1 MRKGALGA
9 IALAAGVGLGG
20 LSCSTV
26 SPAHGVP
33 PQGADATETFVVF
46 IQESADAALR
56 EHEEEIQAI
65 TRDALRAI
73 QRVRVV
79 SDATIAF
86 ESGTRVIPEIGMV
99 ALTAGQRVKVIVDVS
114 RPDWLGSLRRWLPS
128 ALAHE
133 LCHIVRVRVF
143 IGSVDP
149 TMPPPP
155 NSKAMS
161 VEAFMAWN
169 RGRPPTLGDFVIHEG
184 LADHFA
190 MEVFG
195 DGPYPWDRALEGEQ
209 LERWVGHVLEHWED
223 TDYEIPA
230 WVGGSDEIP
239 RQAAYAVGYR
249 LVADYI
255 AGHAGVRP
263 SQLMLEPARV
273 FRPSK

>member
-1 MRKGALGA
+1 MTKGALGV
-9 IALAAGVGLGG
+9 IALAAVVCVVGLG
-20 LSCSTV
+20 CSTT
-26 SPAHGVP
+26 PPPHDQP
-33 PQGADATETFVVF
+33 PQAADAVETFVVL
-46 IQESADAALR
+46 IQESADPVLKK
-56 EHEEEIQAI
+56 HEEEVQSI
-65 TRDALRAI
+65 TRDALRSI

-86 ESGTRVIPEIGMV
+86 ESGTRVIPETGLV

-114 RPDWLGSLRRWLPS
+114 RPDWLESLRRWLPA

-149 TMPPPP
+149 TIPPPP
-155 NSKAMS
+155 DSKAMS

-190 MEVFG
+190 QEILG
-195 DGPYPWDRALEGEQ
+195 DGPYPWDQALQGEQ
-209 LERWVGHVLEHWED
+209 LEHWVSYVLEHWED
-223 TDYEIPA
+223 ADYVIPA

-239 RQAAYAVGYR
+239 RMAAYAVGYH
-249 LVADYI
+249 LVEDYL
-255 AGHAGVRP
+255 AARP
-263 SQLMLEPARV
+263 GLRTSQLMLEPATT
-273 FRPSK
+273 FRPSG

>member
-1 MRKGALGA
+1 MNKGVLGL
-9 IALAAGVGLGG
+9 IALAAGLGLGG
-20 LSCSTV
+20 LSCSTM
-26 SPAHGVP
+26 PPPHDRP
-33 PQGADATETFVVF
+33 PQSADATETFVVF
-46 IQESADAALR
+46 IQEAADPVLR
-56 EHEEEIQAI
+56 EHEGEIQAI
-65 TRDALRAI
+65 TRDALRSI

-114 RPDWLGSLRRWLPS
+114 RPDWLDSLRRWLPS

-133 LCHIVRVRVF
+133 LCHIVRVRLF

-155 NSKAMS
+155 DPKAMS

-169 RGRPPTLGDFVIHEG
+169 RGRPPTLGDFVIYEG

-209 LERWVGHVLEHWED
+209 LRRWIGHVLKHWD
-223 TDYEIPA
+223 DANYEVPS

-239 RQAAYAVGYR
+239 RMAAYAVGYR
-249 LVADYI
+249 LVEDYL
-255 AGHAGVRP
+255 AARPGLRP
-263 SQLMLEPARV
+263 SQLMMEPATT
-273 FRPSK
+273 FRLSK

>member
-1 MRKGALGA
+1 MRTRRLGV
-9 IALAAGVGLGG
+9 IALAAGLGVIG
-20 LSCSTV
+20 WGCSTT
-26 SPAHGVP
+26 PRAHD
-33 PQGADATETFVVF
+33 QHTQSADAMETFVVF
-46 IQESADAALR
+46 IHEAADPVLR
-56 EHEEEIQAI
+56 EHEKEIQAI
-65 TRDALRAI
+65 TRDALRSI

-114 RPDWLGSLRRWLPS
+114 RPDWLDSLRRWLPS

-155 NSKAMS
+155 DAKAMS
-161 VEAFMAWN
+161 VEAFMAWS

-195 DGPYPWDRALEGEQ
+195 DGPYPWDTALGEQ
-209 LERWVGHVLEHWED
+209 LDRWIDHAVEHWD
-223 TDYEIPA
+223 DADYEIPA

-239 RQAAYAVGYR
+239 RMAAYAVGYR
-249 LVADYI
+249 LVADYL
-255 AGHAGVRP
+255 AARPGLSP
-263 SQLMLEPARV
+263 SQLMLEPATT
-273 FRPSK
+273 FKPSR

>member
-1 MRKGALGA
+1 MLSL
-9 IALAAGVGLGG
+9 IALAAGLGLGG
-20 LSCSTV
+20 FSGSTTP
-26 SPAHGVP
+26 SPHGQP
-33 PQGADATETFVVF
+33 TQSADATETFVVF
-46 IQESADAALR
+46 VQEAAEPVLK
-56 EHEEEIQAI
+56 EHEEEIRAI
-65 TRDALRAI
+65 TRDALRSI
-73 QRVRVV
+73 QRVRVI

-114 RPDWLGSLRRWLPS
+114 RPDWLDSLRRWLPS

-149 TMPPPP
+149 TMPPPQNP
-155 NSKAMS
+155 GTMS

-195 DGPYPWDRALEGEQ
+195 DGPYPWDKALEGKELQ
-209 LERWVGHVLEHWED
+209 HWVGHVLEHWED
-223 TDYEIPA
+223 PDYEVPA

-239 RQAAYAVGYR
+239 RMAAYAVGYR
-249 LVADYI
+249 LVEEYLA
-255 AGHAGVRP
+255 AHPALRP
-263 SQLMLEPARV
+263 SQLMWEPAAT
-273 FRPSK
+273 FRRSE